1 MVFGISILMCN
12 IMIFLFSECIG
23 ITKLH
28 VQRLWDEA
36 KLGLISYKRRIPL
49 LLLLWKICM
58 HIVSLQP
65 DACST
70 FCNCNKV
77 RLGNAK
83 LVTLLLKFPDANID
97 FFLYFWIGGISRNT
111 RYQTLHMASYL
122 DFRRI
127 HFLLLKSSI
136 RHFCKKCLSLKRHWN
151 YENKHAKSQNIS
163 QAAGLQK
170 RLYEKNIIKSVSSR

>member
-1 MVFGISILMCN
+1 M
-12 IMIFLFSECIG
+12 
-23 ITKLH
+23 
-28 VQRLWDEA
+28 QRLRDEA
-36 KLGLISYKRRIPL
+36 KFGLIGYKRRIPL

-58 HIVSLQP
+58 YIVSLQP

-77 RLGNAK
+77 RLGKAK
-83 LVTLLLKFPDANID
+83 LVIFLLKFPDSNNY
-97 FFLYFWIGGISRNT
+97 FFLYFWIGGISRNI

-151 YENKHAKSQNIS
+151 YENRPAKSQNIS
-163 QAAGLQK
+163 QVAGLQESLQGK
-170 RLYEKNIIKSVSSR
+170 KIIKIVSSR